1 MAVEKLSD
9 IPADRPLT
17 TAERKALF
25 EELKDAKT
33 RLVCA
38 ESLLEVAV
46 ESCKDELQKKELQR
60 QLELTRKALK
70 SLGSV
75 G

>member
-25 EELKDAKT
+25 EELKDAKA

-38 ESLLEVAV
+38 ETLLEVAV
-46 ESCKDELQKKELQR
+46 ESCKAILKKE
-60 QLELTRKALK
+60 
-70 SLGSV
+70 
-75 G
+75 